1 MWIMR
6 DDNDPPELIGTMGG
20 NVEISDEYTV
30 VVRTEYYGEPY
41 TYFDIGV
48 FTKWKNRP
56 AAHWTNDSDVC
67 KTRVVA
73 WLN

>member
-56 AAHWTNDSDVC
+56 AMEENGRHFCTERGID
-67 KTRVVA
+67 
-73 WLN
+73 